1 MGYGYG
7 VWLVVQDFNIQRMV
21 RKYNTKPHIAHITVM
36 CNMTDTDA
44 FKLAQELKG
53 NYSATILNRYVHFNK
68 NSDKY
73 SDDDNDNLAAS
84 GYYCIVDNWREIT
97 EIAKYYKGTI
107 PEMPHIS
114 IAYRDS
120 EADLPTHIETEFIA
134 TQCIASAI
142 NINDD
147 NPSEWYYINQTK
159 PTNG

>member
-21 RKYNTKPHIAHITVM
+21 RKYNTKSHIAHITVM

-44 FKLAQELKG
+44 FKLARELKDT
-53 NYSATILNRYVHFNK
+53 YSATILNRYVHFNK

-73 SDDDNDNLAAS
+73 SHDHNDNLAAS
-84 GYYCIVDNWREIT
+84 GYYCIVDKWREIT

-120 EADLPTHIETEFIA
+120 ETDLPSHIETEFIA

-147 NPSEWYYINQTK
+147 KPSEWYYINQTK